1 MDPQLTTEH
10 PFEAVAAMNS
20 QTPPVVLRVKR
31 KAGISANSSLVM
43 VPKKCRRSGDGEG
56 PTSLIADLVHSG
68 SRSSPAELVTS
79 LKRAL
84 PSQVLD
90 DLATSSKR
98 LRVIDLEMTD
108 NLPSSLKVTG
118 NDYLLLDKSVLTS
131 SLTSDAADGE
141 NGVPEL
147 ISQFGAM
154 EAFNESESFTNED
167 ASSASANARS
177 TITINGVP
185 MLRSSF
191 CVDNYDYYV
200 ADACDESFLN
210 WDMMTDDINEMFAFE
225 MVGKPGSF
233 VDDWSSFGDEDDSE
247 DSNAE
252 NYFRNDYPDEESEDD
267 ADVSG
272 SSSDR
277 SSRLRT
283 SVMLSVNVG
292 NLRRGK
298 DASKSSSVAWEEF
311 CDSCAKFA
319 AYDFAQSW
327 HNYLA
332 ENPAAIDKVSE
343 QEVASKFVDAF
354 VRYFENEARR
364 ICRTS
369 RLLNDSVVSNG
380 SHPLFTGESAL
391 CRNGGAR
398 AQYVNSLCSSETDS
412 DCSNSNLSHEF
423 SLKKK
428 RGIFSRL
435 SYKSVKRSLFKKPSL
450 EESVFPDSCKSERP
464 LSKQRNK
471 SKTCAKTVV
480 EIVHEGSVN
489 FICGRELDREKWEK
503 GRMVLVKTVGGYLL
517 EFYAPP
523 KASKPKNGIF
533 CFLIT
538 EAENL
543 KEYIVQAK
551 SRREMR
557 EWLSAISSCTD
568 DSLGASTGADSSERL
583 NMIGSASAKS
593 EGAFRCGDF
602 HSLPLRGGSS
612 ATRKAHMRL
621 SSIFAAR
628 EFPVRSSGNHLFSSS
643 QLRRSYSSSQASN
656 PTTSVRHHLRSSGS
670 ALLNGLRGLQMSAGA
685 LHDTST
691 CPFGIRRMLEKYP
704 WFHGNLSRND
714 ATTLVIQSGVEGHG
728 LFLVRQSETRSGE
741 YVLTF
746 SCFGRAKHLRMTV
759 LGRGQCRVQHL
770 WFDSVFDMLEHF
782 RTHHIPLQTNSREG
796 PPSNGGVLL
805 TDYVIAWPP
814 NQPHQRTTP
823 ADPRNYMT
831 HGGSVR
837 MTTHS
842 LEQLAIEQG
851 QSQQQ
856 QTIWQGRA
864 ENTYQFT

>member
-1 MDPQLTTEH
+1 M
-10 PFEAVAAMNS
+10 
-20 QTPPVVLRVKR
+20 
-31 KAGISANSSLVM
+31 I
-43 VPKKCRRSGDGEG
+43 
-56 PTSLIADLVHSG
+56 
-68 SRSSPAELVTS
+68 
-79 LKRAL
+79 
-84 PSQVLD
+84 
-90 DLATSSKR
+90 
-98 LRVIDLEMTD
+98 
-108 NLPSSLKVTG
+108 
-118 NDYLLLDKSVLTS
+118 
-131 SLTSDAADGE
+131 
-141 NGVPEL
+141 
-147 ISQFGAM
+147 
-154 EAFNESESFTNED
+154 
-167 ASSASANARS
+167 
-177 TITINGVP
+177 
-185 MLRSSF
+185 
-191 CVDNYDYYV
+191 
-200 ADACDESFLN
+200 
-210 WDMMTDDINEMFAFE
+210 
-225 MVGKPGSF
+225 
-233 VDDWSSFGDEDDSE
+233 
-247 DSNAE
+247 
-252 NYFRNDYPDEESEDD
+252 
-267 ADVSG
+267 
-272 SSSDR
+272 
-277 SSRLRT
+277 
-283 SVMLSVNVG
+283 SVNVG
-292 NLRRGK
+292 AHRQGK
-298 DASKSSSVAWEEF
+298 DATKATPVGWEEF
-311 CDSCAKFA
+311 CDTCAKFA

-332 ENPAAIDKVSE
+332 ENPVAIDKISE

-354 VRYFENEARR
+354 VCYFGNEARR
-364 ICRTS
+364 ICRSS
-369 RLLNDSVVSNG
+369 RLLNESVISSSG
-380 SHPLFTGESAL
+380 HSLFTGESAL

-412 DCSNSNLSHEF
+412 DCSNSNLSREF

-428 RGIFSRL
+428 RGLFSRL

-450 EESVFPDSCKSERP
+450 EESVFPDGCKSDR
-464 LSKQRNK
+464 LFSKQRIK

-480 EIVHEGSVN
+480 EIMHEGSVS
-489 FICGRELDREKWEK
+489 FICGRELDRERWEK

-523 KASKPKNGIF
+523 KASKPKDGIF

-538 EAENL
+538 EVRETTALETPDCDNTFVLKAENL

-551 SRREMR
+551 SRKDMR

-568 DSLGASTGADSSERL
+568 DSLCTSVGADSSERM
-583 NMIGSASAKS
+583 NMVGSTSTKC
-593 EGAFRCGDF
+593 ERTFRWGDF

-628 EFPVRSSGNHLFSSS
+628 EFPNRSSGSHLFSS

-685 LHDTST
+685 LHETSS

-714 ATTLVIQSGVEGHG
+714 ATTLVIQSGVDGHG

-770 WFDSVFDMLEHF
+770 WFESVFDMLDHF
-782 RTHHIPLQTNSREG
+782 RTHHIPLQTNAREG
-796 PPSNGGVLL
+796 PPSSGGVFL

-814 NQPHQRTTP
+814 NQPRQRTTP

-837 MTTHS
+837 MTTNS
-842 LEQLAIEQG
+842 LEQLAMEQG